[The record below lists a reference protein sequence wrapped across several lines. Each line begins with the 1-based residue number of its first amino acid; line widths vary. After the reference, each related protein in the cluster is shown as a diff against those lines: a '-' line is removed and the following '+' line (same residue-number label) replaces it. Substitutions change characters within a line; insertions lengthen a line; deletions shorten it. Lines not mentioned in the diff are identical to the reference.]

1 MVELFAANIH
11 QIAPRAGELITHLD
25 QERQARVRAF
35 GDSRSGL
42 LTLAAGLLLYAIF
55 GEQTSHSQFER
66 GRRGKPALANHSPFN
81 ITHAGDYA
89 VLALSKE
96 AVGVDLERFR
106 PLDWQRIAE
115 RFFHPEER
123 AYLAH
128 SPEPEKDFFRIW
140 TLKESYLKAEGTGFS
155 VSPASFAILPS
166 DESSAIFFGET
177 NYRFE
182 RLTAFPDYCLSVC
195 TLEDDVSPHVILKE
209 F

>member
-11 QIAPRAGELITHLD
+11 QIAPRAGELIALVD

-42 LTLAAGLLLYAIF
+42 RTLAAGLLLYAIF
-55 GEQTSHSQFER
+55 GEQTSHPHFER
-66 GRRGKPALANHSPFN
+66 GRRGKPILPDHAPFN

-89 VLALSKE
+89 VLALSKQS
-96 AVGVDLERFR
+96 VGVDLEQFR
-106 PLDWQRIAE
+106 PLDWRRIAE

-123 AYLAH
+123 AFLSH
-128 SPEPEKDFFRIW
+128 SQEPEKDFFRIW

-155 VSPASFAILPS
+155 VSPATFAVLPS
-166 DESSAIFFGET
+166 GESSATFFGET
-177 NYRFE
+177 NYRFQQ
-182 RLTAFPDYCLSVC
+182 LAAFPGYCLSVC
-195 TLEDDVSPHVILKE
+195 SLEDTVSPSVILKE

>member
-11 QIAPRAGELITHLD
+11 QIAPRAEELITHLD

-55 GEQTSHSQFER
+55 GEQTSHAQFER
-66 GRRGKPALANHSPFN
+66 GRRGKPTLRDHAPFN

-89 VLALSKE
+89 VLALSKQT
-96 AVGVDLERFR
+96 VGVDLEHFR
-106 PLDWQRIAE
+106 PIDWRRISE

-123 AYLAH
+123 AFLAH
-128 SPEPEKDFFRIW
+128 SSEPEKDFFRIW

-155 VSPASFAILPS
+155 VSPASFSVLPS
-166 DESSAIFFGET
+166 GDNNATFHGET
-177 NYRFE
+177 PYHFQ
-182 RLTAFPDYCLSVC
+182 RLSPFPDYCLSVC
-195 TLEDDVSPHVILKE
+195 ALEDEISASVVLKE

>member
-11 QIAPRAGELITHLD
+11 QIAPRAEELITHLD

-55 GEQTSHSQFER
+55 GEQTSHAQFER
-66 GRRGKPALANHSPFN
+66 GRRGKPTLRDHAPFN

-89 VLALSKE
+89 VLALSKQT
-96 AVGVDLERFR
+96 VGVDLEHFR
-106 PLDWQRIAE
+106 PIDWRRISE

-123 AYLAH
+123 AFLAH
-128 SPEPEKDFFRIW
+128 SSEPEKDFFRIW

-155 VSPASFAILPS
+155 VSPASFALIPS
-166 DESSAIFFGET
+166 GESSAVFSGET
-177 NYRFE
+177 DYRFT

-195 TLEDDVSPHVILKE
+195 SLECEVADRVILKE

>member
-11 QIAPRAGELITHLD
+11 QIAPHAGELIALVD

-55 GEQTSHSQFER
+55 GEQTSRSHFER
-66 GRRGKPALANHSPFN
+66 GRRGKPILADHSPFN

-89 VLALSKE
+89 VLALSKQT
-96 AVGVDLERFR
+96 VGVDLERFR
-106 PLDWQRIAE
+106 PLDWHRIAE

-123 AYLAH
+123 AFLAQ

-155 VSPASFAILPS
+155 VSPASFAVLPS
-166 DESSAIFFGET
+166 GET
-177 NYRFE
+177 SATFLGQTEYRFE
-182 RLTAFPDYCLSVC
+182 RLAAFPDYCLSVC
-195 TLEDDVSPHVILKE
+195 TLEDEVSPRVILKE

>member
-11 QIAPRAGELITHLD
+11 QIAPRAEELIALID

-55 GEQTSHSQFER
+55 GEQASHAQFER
-66 GRRGKPALANHSPFN
+66 GRRGKPTLRDHAPFN

-89 VLALSKE
+89 VLALSKQT
-96 AVGVDLERFR
+96 VGVDLEHFR
-106 PLDWQRIAE
+106 PIDWKRISE

-123 AYLAH
+123 AFLAR
-128 SPEPEKDFFRIW
+128 SPEPEKDFLRIW

-155 VSPASFAILPS
+155 VSPVSFAVLPS
-166 DESSAIFFGET
+166 GENGATFLGET
-177 NYRFE
+177 PYRFQ
-182 RLTAFPDYCLSVC
+182 RLTAFPDYCLSIC
-195 TLEDDVSPHVILKE
+195 TLEDEVASSVILKE